1 MNNLYSLLIVII
13 SFAIT
18 SIAGYPLINFLRNLK
33 VRQTER
39 AEGVQSHL
47 KKAGTPT
54 MGGIMMIISFNILA
68 IYYSFTLKEIIPCL
82 ILADGF
88 ALIGFIDDYLK
99 VILKRSDGFKPKQ
112 KFISQ
117 VILTLIYGS
126 YLHMFYPE
134 LLHKIR
140 IPFVKGEFDIGI
152 FGIILMFFA
161 IMGTVN
167 AVNFTDGVD
176 GLASCVTLVVALFF
190 LIVSIIENNNGLM
203 IVSLI
208 LIGAL
213 LGFLVYNRHPAKIFM
228 GDTGS
233 LFLGGLVV
241 SMAYMHKMVLFIL
254 IIGVIYFIEIL
265 SVMIQVTY
273 FKKTGG
279 KRIFKMT
286 PIHHHFEL
294 SGWNEVKIDFVFT
307 SVTVAALIIGILALC

>member
-1 MNNLYSLLIVII
+1 MDIRYSSLIVII

-18 SIAGYPLINFLRNLK
+18 FIVGYPLIKFLRNLK

-39 AEGVQSHL
+39 VEGVQSHL

-54 MGGIMMIISFNILA
+54 MGGIMMITAFNILA
-68 IYYSFTLKEIIPCL
+68 LYYSFTLKEILPCL

-88 ALIGFIDDYLK
+88 ALIGFVDDYLK
-99 VILKRSDGFKPKQ
+99 VVLKRSDGFKPKQ
-112 KFISQ
+112 KFLSQ
-117 VILTLIYGS
+117 VLLTVIYGS
-126 YLHMFYPE
+126 YLHIFYPE
-134 LLHKIR
+134 LLYKIR
-140 IPFVKGEFDIGI
+140 IPFIKGEFDIGI
-152 FGIILMFFA
+152 FGIVLMFFA

-167 AVNFTDGVD
+167 AVNFTDGID
-176 GLASCVTLVVALFF
+176 GLASSVTLVVALFF
-190 LIVSIIENNNGLM
+190 LLVSIFENNPPLM

-213 LGFLVYNRHPAKIFM
+213 LGFLLYNWHPAKIFM

-294 SGWNEVKIDFVFT
+294 SGWNEIKIDFVFT
-307 SVTVAALIIGILALC
+307 LVTAGALIIGILAL

>member
-1 MNNLYSLLIVII
+1 MRNLHALLIVAI
-13 SFAIT
+13 SFALTFIV
-18 SIAGYPLINFLRNLK
+18 GYPLINFLKNLK
-33 VRQTER
+33 MRQTER
-39 AEGVQSHL
+39 KEGVQSHL

-54 MGGIMMIISFNILA
+54 MGGIMMIIAFDALA
-68 IYYSFTLKEIIPCL
+68 IYYSFTLRDILPCL
-82 ILADGF
+82 ILANGF

-99 VILKRSDGFKPKQ
+99 VVLKRSDGFKPKQ
-112 KFISQ
+112 KFASQ
-117 VILTLIYGS
+117 VILTIIYGS
-126 YLHMFYPE
+126 YLHLFYPE
-134 LLHKIR
+134 LLYKIR
-140 IPFVKGEFDIGI
+140 IPFVNGEFNIGI

-167 AVNFTDGVD
+167 AVNFTDGID

-190 LIVSIIENNNGLM
+190 LSVSIFEVNQGLM
-203 IVSLI
+203 VVSLI

-213 LGFLVYNRHPAKIFM
+213 SGFLVYNRHPAKVFM

-241 SMAYMHKMVLFIL
+241 AMAYMHRIVLFIP

-294 SGWNEVKIDFVFT
+294 SGWNEIKIDFVFT
-307 SVTVAALIIGILALC
+307 LVTSVALVIGIIALR